1 MTPEELFLTLLN
13 RSLAAVW
20 LVLAILLLRPFLKKV
35 SRAFCCAM
43 WGLVAFR
50 LLCPFSLQSVLSL
63 IPDAQPI
70 PTDLAS
76 VSSAVEGSAGAGG
89 QTVGGNLAA
98 FLPSAAQGEVVSPVQ
113 TLTRVAAVL
122 WIVGMALIALYA
134 LGSYLHLRLLV
145 REAVKHPD
153 GYWLCDRIQ
162 TPFVL
167 GLFRPHILLPLEMD
181 AGDVPYVLAHERAH
195 LARRDHWRKPIAFA
209 LLTVFWFQP
218 VLWAA
223 YFLLR
228 RDVEFACDE
237 RAIRKLGVDLES
249 RKCYAKA
256 LLHGSS
262 PRAYAAKL
270 TCPLAFG
277 GLQVK
282 RRVKSVM
289 TYKRPAVTLFLA
301 ALLLCTAVAV
311 CFLTDPIS
319 TALGVEVP
327 VESAGMGG
335 AATVEPPVTPV
346 GGATVGT
353 AGSSEKRP
361 ETVKQD
367 SLPVEEVSSEEW
379 MARFN
384 PSGDVTEEEWKLCY
398 VLHHLRQSGV
408 GGDTPIL
415 SYRNVGTEDATLTF
429 YYDFI
434 VYIPLPSDFDWTAY
448 DPDTT
453 PPHEVVGRDI
463 VTVTIPAGK
472 TVYVPLNEE
481 LWASSD
487 ACRGDY
493 LSASYGDFSV
503 NLEKLTN

>member
-43 WGLVAFR
+43 WGLVAVR
-50 LLCPFSLQSVLSL
+50 LLCPFSLQSVWSL

-76 VSSAVEGSAGAGG
+76 APVAAGG
-89 QTVGGNLAA
+89 AAAAGVQTVGGSLVS
-98 FLPSAAQGEVVSPVQ
+98 FLPSDAFVAKEAASPVQ
-113 TLTRVAAVL
+113 TFVRVAVVL
-122 WIVGMALIALYA
+122 WIVGAALLALYT
-134 LGSYLHLRLLV
+134 LCSYLHLRLLV

-162 TPFVL
+162 MPFVF
-167 GLFRPHILLPLEMD
+167 GLFRPRILLPLEMD
-181 AGDVPYVLAHERAH
+181 AGDIPYVLAHERAH

-218 VLWAA
+218 VLWVA
-223 YFLLR
+223 YYLLR

-237 RAIRKLGVDLES
+237 RAIRALGVDLES
-249 RKCYAKA
+249 RKGYAKA
-256 LLHGSS
+256 LLRESS
-262 PRAYAAKL
+262 PRLSMAKL
-270 TCPLAFG
+270 PCPLAFG

-289 TYKRPAVTLFLA
+289 TYKRPAVTLLLA
-301 ALLLCTAVAV
+301 ALMVCTAVAV
-311 CFLTDPIS
+311 CFLTDPINS
-319 TALGVEVP
+319 ALGMEVP
-327 VESAGMGG
+327 VESAGAGMGG
-335 AATVEPPVTPV
+335 AATVETPT
-346 GGATVGT
+346 GGTTVGT

-361 ETVKQD
+361 ATVKQE
-367 SLPVEEVSSEEW
+367 SQPVEEISYEDW
-379 MARFN
+379 MERFD
-384 PSGDVTEEEWKLCY
+384 PSLGVTEEEWELCY

-415 SYRNVGTEDATLTF
+415 TYRNVGTEDATLTF
-429 YYDFI
+429 YYDYI
-434 VYIPLPSDFDWTAY
+434 VYVPLPSDFDWTTY

-453 PPHEVVGRDI
+453 PPHEVIGRDTI
-463 VTVTIPAGK
+463 TVEIPAGE
-472 TVYVPLNEE
+472 TVYVPMNEE
-481 LWASSD
+481 LWAASD

-493 LSASYGDFSV
+493 LSASYGDHSV
-503 NLEKLTN
+503 TLES